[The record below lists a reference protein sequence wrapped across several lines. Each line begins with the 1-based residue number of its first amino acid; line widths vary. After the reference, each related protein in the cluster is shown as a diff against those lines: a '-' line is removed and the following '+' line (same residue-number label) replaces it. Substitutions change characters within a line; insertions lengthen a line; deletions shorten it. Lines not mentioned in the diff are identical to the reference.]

1 MKIKKYL
8 ESSPVFTLTR
18 AYEKIIVDLQL
29 RLKREGVN
37 LTQAWIVVALFFE
50 NKPAS
55 PSRLAKTLETSPSNI
70 SHSLKKLIQAGWA
83 HRLLDN
89 SDGRA
94 FFIELTPSGKKRA
107 VQLIRIF
114 DGLQAVFENQVG
126 ERGLMV
132 WNKRAKMIEEV
143 YKWKYS
149 STSDIF

>member
-1 MKIKKYL
+1 MKIEKYL

-29 RLKREGVN
+29 RLRREGVN

-70 SHSLKKLIQAGWA
+70 SHSLKKLIHAGWA
-83 HRLLDN
+83 HRALD
-89 SDGRA
+89 STDGRA
-94 FFIELTPSGKKRA
+94 YLIELTSLGKRRA

-114 DGLQAVFENQVG
+114 DGLQTVFESQVG
-126 ERGLMV
+126 SRGLMV
-132 WNKRAKMIEEV
+132 WNKRAKMIEDV

-149 STSDIF
+149 STSAIF